1 MKNAVAIQ
9 DLQFNIAGKTILDIP
24 AWSLKHGDHALILGD
39 SGSGK
44 TSLLNLLAGLR
55 HPSAGALCV
64 DDQNLANLSLSALD
78 QFRGKHIGIVF
89 QSLHLISALSVLQN
103 LMLAQS
109 LAGQGQDESRA
120 LAVLD
125 SLGLKSKATAKT
137 NELSGG
143 QAQRVAIARAVI
155 NRPTVILADEPTSAL
170 DDKNTERVLNLLKE
184 QAGACEASLIIA
196 THDKRLM
203 DRFDNQLTLETQ
215 L

>member
-9 DLQFNIAGKTILDIP
+9 NLQFSIAGKNILDMP
-24 AWSLKHGDHALILGD
+24 EWSLKHGEHALILGD

-55 HPSAGALCV
+55 HPSAGSLCV
-64 DDQNLANLSLSALD
+64 DDQNLADLSISALD

-103 LMLAQS
+103 LILAQS
-109 LAGQGQDESRA
+109 LAGHEQDSERA
-120 LAVLD
+120 FSVLD
-125 SLGLKSKATAKT
+125 SLGLKDKANAKP

-170 DDKNTERVLNLLKE
+170 DDKNTEKVLALLKE
-184 QAGACEASLIIA
+184 QAAACEASLIIA

-203 DRFDNQLTLETQ
+203 DRFDTQIRLEAQ
-215 L
+215 Q

>member
-9 DLQFNIAGKTILDIP
+9 NLQLSIAGKKILDMP
-24 AWSLKHGDHALILGD
+24 QWSLKHGEHALILGD

-55 HPSAGALCV
+55 HPSAGSVCV
-64 DDQNLANLSLSALD
+64 DEQNLADLSTSALD
-78 QFRGKHIGIVF
+78 QFRGVHIGIVF

-109 LAGQGQDESRA
+109 LAGQEQDEQRA
-120 LAVLD
+120 LSVLD
-125 SLGLKSKATAKT
+125 SLGLKAKANAKT

-170 DDKNTERVLNLLKE
+170 DDNNTEKVLALLKE
-184 QAGACEASLIIA
+184 QAAACEASLIIA
-196 THDKRLM
+196 THDKRLI
-203 DRFDNQLTLETQ
+203 DRFDKQIRLEVQ
-215 L
+215 A

>member
-1 MKNAVAIQ
+1 VNNAVAIQ
-9 DLQFNIAGKTILDIP
+9 DLQFFIAGKMIIDMPT
-24 AWSLKHGDHALILGD
+24 WSLKHGEHALILGD

-55 HPSAGALCV
+55 HPSSGSLCV
-64 DDQNLANLSLSALD
+64 DDQNLADLSISALD

-109 LAGQGQDESRA
+109 LAGQEQDEQRA
-120 LAVLD
+120 LSVLD
-125 SLGLKSKATAKT
+125 SLGLKDKASAKP

-170 DDKNTERVLNLLKE
+170 DDHNTEKVLALLKE
-184 QAGACEASLIIA
+184 QAASCEASLIIA

-203 DRFDNQLTLETQ
+203 DRFETQ
-215 L
+215 LRLEVLS

>member
-1 MKNAVAIQ
+1 MNNAVAIQ
-9 DLQFNIAGKTILDIP
+9 GLQFSIAGKSILDMP
-24 AWSLKHGDHALILGD
+24 EWSLKHGEHALILGD

-55 HPSAGALCV
+55 HPSAGSLCV
-64 DDQNLANLSLSALD
+64 DDQNLADLSTSALD

-109 LAGQGQDESRA
+109 LAGHVQDQARA
-120 LAVLD
+120 LSVLD
-125 SLGLKSKATAKT
+125 SLGLKDKAHAKT

-170 DDKNTERVLNLLKE
+170 DDKNTERVLSLLQE
-184 QAGACEASLIIA
+184 QAAACEASLIIA
-196 THDKRLM
+196 THDKRLI
-203 DRFDNQLTLETQ
+203 DRFDNQIRLQ
-215 L
+215 VPA

>member
-9 DLQFNIAGKTILDIP
+9 DLQFSIAGKNILDMP
-24 AWSLKHGDHALILGD
+24 QWSLKHGEHALILGD

-55 HPSAGALCV
+55 HPSAGSLCV
-64 DDQNLANLSLSALD
+64 DDQNLADLSISALD

-109 LAGQGQDESRA
+109 LAGQEQDEQRA
-120 LAVLD
+120 LSVLD
-125 SLGLKSKATAKT
+125 SLGLKDKANAKT

-170 DDKNTERVLNLLKE
+170 DDKNTEKVLSLLKE
-184 QAGACEASLIIA
+184 QAAACEASLIIA

-203 DRFDNQLTLETQ
+203 DRFDNQIRLEAQ
-215 L
+215 S

>member
-1 MKNAVAIQ
+1 MKNAVTIQ
-9 DLQFNIAGKTILDIP
+9 DLQFAIAGKTIIDMP
-24 AWSLKHGDHALILGD
+24 EWSLTHGEHALILGD

-55 HPSAGALCV
+55 HPSSGTLCV
-64 DDQNLANLSLSALD
+64 DDQNLADLSLSALD

-109 LAGQGQDESRA
+109 LAGQEQDEERA
-120 LAVLD
+120 LAVLA
-125 SLGLKSKATAKT
+125 SLGLEEKASAKT

-170 DDKNTERVLNLLKE
+170 DDSNTEKVLALLKE
-184 QAGACEASLIIA
+184 QADACEASLVIA

-203 DRFDNQLTLETQ
+203 DRFDNQLRLEVKS
-215 L
+215 

>member
-1 MKNAVAIQ
+1 MSNAVSLSNLRF
-9 DLQFNIAGKTILDIP
+9 DIAGKNILDMQD
-24 AWSLKHGDHALILGD
+24 WSLAKGEHALILGE

-55 HPSAGALCV
+55 HPTAGQLYI
-64 DDQNLANLSLSALD
+64 DEQDLADLSTSALD
-78 QFRGKHIGIVF
+78 QFRGQHIGIVF
-89 QSLHLISALSVLQN
+89 QSLHLISALTVVQN

-109 LAGQGQDESRA
+109 LAGKRQDEARA

-125 SLGLKSKATAKT
+125 SLGIKDKAKARP

-155 NRPTVILADEPTSAL
+155 NNPTVILADEPTSAL
-170 DDKNTERVLNLLKE
+170 DDSNTDKVLALLKE
-184 QAGACEASLIIA
+184 QAKACDASLVIA

-203 DRFDNQLTLETQ
+203 DRFDNQLKLQ
-215 L
+215 VKS

>member
-1 MKNAVAIQ
+1 MKNAVEIK
-9 DLQFNIAGKTILDIP
+9 DLQFSIAGKKIIDMPEWALQ
-24 AWSLKHGDHALILGD
+24 HGEHAVILGD

-55 HPSAGALCV
+55 HPTAGSLCV
-64 DDQNLANLSLSALD
+64 DSQNLADLSTSALD
-78 QFRGKHIGIVF
+78 QFRGQHIGIVF
-89 QSLHLISALSVLQN
+89 QSLHLISALNVLQN

-109 LAGQGQDESRA
+109 LAGQGQDEERA
-120 LAVLD
+120 LSVLD
-125 SLGLKSKATAKT
+125 SLGLKDKANAKP

-170 DDKNTERVLNLLKE
+170 DDNNTEKVFALLQQ
-184 QAGACEASLIIA
+184 QAAACDASLIIA

-203 DRFDNQLTLETQ
+203 DRFDNQLKLEAQ
-215 L
+215 A

>member
-9 DLQFNIAGKTILDIP
+9 DLQFSIAGKNILDMP
-24 AWSLKHGDHALILGD
+24 AWSLVHGQHALILGD

-55 HPSAGALCV
+55 QPSAGRLCV
-64 DDQNLANLSLSALD
+64 DDQNLADLSISALD
-78 QFRGKHIGIVF
+78 QFRGQHIGIVF
-89 QSLHLISALSVLQN
+89 QGLHLINALSVLQN

-109 LAGQGQDESRA
+109 LAGNEQDAERA
-120 LAVLD
+120 LSVLD
-125 SLGLKSKATAKT
+125 SLGLQDKAHAKP

-155 NRPTVILADEPTSAL
+155 NSPTVILADEPTSAL
-170 DDKNTERVLNLLKE
+170 DDSNTQKVLDLLKQ
-184 QAGACEASLIIA
+184 QAAACDASLIIA

-203 DRFDNQLTLETQ
+203 DHFDNQIRLEVQ
-215 L
+215 V

>member
-1 MKNAVAIQ
+1 MKVISIK
-9 DLQFNIAGKTILDIP
+9 DLRFEIGGKEVLSLSE
-24 AWSLKHGDHALILGD
+24 WSLPHGKHALILGD

-55 HPSAGALCV
+55 HPSSGSLCV
-64 DDQNLANLSLSALD
+64 DDQNLADLSISALD

-109 LAGQGQDESRA
+109 LAGQEQDEQRA
-120 LAVLD
+120 LSVLD
-125 SLGLKSKATAKT
+125 SLGLKDKASAKP

-170 DDKNTERVLNLLKE
+170 DDHNTEKVLALLKE
-184 QAGACEASLIIA
+184 QAASCEASLIIA

-203 DRFDNQLTLETQ
+203 DRFETQ
-215 L
+215 LRLEVRS